1 MALRLQLLGPLTLS
15 RDGRVRVLPPSRK
28 FRAIFSYLALA
39 SRAASRQRLCELFC
53 ATASDPRA
61 ELRWYLSKLRA
72 IVGAGCVSQ
81 EEDLIRLELQEGDVD
96 AREVQSAMRAEVD
109 ALTLDRAC
117 ELRDFFRGE
126 FLEGLEIDHCPE
138 FTGWLVAQRRQF
150 REWRVALLERI
161 VRAAPDE
168 QALGHIE
175 RWLELAPF
183 DLRAHERLFD
193 ALARAG
199 RFRDRDEHL
208 VAATKSFRAESLDC
222 AALRNAW
229 RASVVRRPSISRRAD
244 ANHASEQAY
253 EFYLLGRQH
262 LTRMMQQGLAESRRL
277 FDRAIELDPS
287 YGPAWAGLA
296 TAHVCTH
303 EWFDAGK
310 DSLARADEASRRA
323 LEVAPRLAEAHVARA
338 LVHSQSRDHDQAV
351 REFEE
356 AIRLNPYLFDSYYY
370 FARAA
375 FARGDMRRAAD
386 MFRAAADVRGE
397 DFQSSILLSM
407 PMNALGHEDVAR
419 DCTRAGIRRAE
430 LMLAL
435 NPCDGRA
442 LSLGAGALM
451 DDGQPDRALEWAKRA
466 LELYPDDTSALINAA
481 CVYVKGDEPGRAMD
495 LLDRVFA
502 QGFGKRDWVANDPDY
517 HPLRAE
523 PRFQRMLARL
533 K

>member
-1 MALRLQLLGPLTLS
+1 MAPRLRMLGPLILS
-15 RDGRVRVLPPSRK
+15 RDGPGRGLPPSRK
-28 FRAIFSYLALA
+28 FRAILGFLALA
-39 SRAASRQRLCELFC
+39 PRGTSRQRLCELFC
-53 ATASDPRA
+53 VTANDPRA

-72 IVGAGCVSQ
+72 VVGAECVRQ
-81 EEDLIRLELQEGDVD
+81 DDDLVRLELADDLVD
-96 AREVQSAMRAEVD
+96 AREVQRALRGGAD
-109 ALTLDRAC
+109 ALTPVRAQALL
-117 ELRDFFRGE
+117 EHFRGE

-138 FTGWLVAQRRQF
+138 FSGWLVAQRRQF

-161 VRAAPDE
+161 VRGAPDE
-168 QALGHIE
+168 RALAYIE
-175 RWLELAPF
+175 SWLEIAPF
-183 DLRAHERLFD
+183 DLRAHEQLFD

-208 VAATKSFRAESLDC
+208 VAATKSFRAASLDC

-229 RASVVRRPSISRRAD
+229 RASVVRRPSVARRSA

-296 TAHVCTH
+296 TAHVCMH
-303 EWFDAGK
+303 EWFEAGK

-323 LEVAPRLAEAHVARA
+323 LEAAPKLAEAHVARA
-338 LVHSQSRDHDQAV
+338 FVHSQSHDHDRAV
-351 REFEE
+351 SEFEE

-397 DFQSSILLSM
+397 DFQSSILLAM
-407 PMNALGHEDVAR
+407 PMNALGKEDVAR
-419 DCTRAGIRRAE
+419 DSTRAGIRRAE

-451 DDGQPDRALEWAKRA
+451 DDGQPERALEWATRA

-481 CVYVKGDEPGRAMD
+481 CVYVKGDELGRAMD